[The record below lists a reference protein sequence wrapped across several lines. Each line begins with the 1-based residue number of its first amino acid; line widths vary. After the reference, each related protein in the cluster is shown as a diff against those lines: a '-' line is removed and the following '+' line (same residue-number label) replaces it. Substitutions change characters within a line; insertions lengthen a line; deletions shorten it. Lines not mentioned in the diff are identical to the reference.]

1 MNFENLTVRFY
12 VIYVLNTH
20 VKFHFKL
27 DVIYYSIN
35 KLIFFLYIILYYKIL
50 KFKYLIDDISIDFLF
65 S

>member
-27 DVIYYSIN
+27 DIIYYSIN
-35 KLIFFLYIILYYKIL
+35 KLIFLYIILYYKIL

>member
-20 VKFHFKL
+20 VKSHFKL

-65 S
+65 P